1 MPTRHALTPR
11 ADIARGTILSLLT
24 AASLIAAPRAM
35 AQETPATAAPAT
47 PPSTTPP
54 STTPAAAP
62 SSSSGFLGDLFAR
75 DKLLGDMGGLRTD
88 LGNYGISLGFQEIS
102 EVLGNVTGGVH
113 TGVDYDGVTEMSL
126 GLDTQKAFGW
136 PGGIFNMS
144 ALQIHGRNL
153 STDNLYT
160 LQTASGIEA
169 DRATRLWEIWYQQS
183 FLDGA
188 ADVKIGQQS
197 IDQEFMV
204 SAYSGLFINT
214 AMGWPALP
222 SYALYA
228 GGPAYPLSSLG
239 IRLRTTPLPRVTM
252 LAGVFNDNPP
262 GGPFDD
268 DSQLRGAEAA
278 GLMFNMNTGALWIAE
293 LQYALN
299 QPAPGDVV
307 TPDSPPPGLPGTYKI
322 GFWYDFGTFP
332 DQRLDTMGVSLAS
345 PASNGMPLMHR
356 GNYSA
361 YAVAD
366 QMIWRPDP
374 DGAQAVGVFVR
385 GMGAP
390 ADRNLLSFSVN
401 GGITM
406 TAPLPGRDSDTAGIG
421 FGVAQVS
428 SNAAQFD
435 RDTGFYTQT
444 NFPVRSTETFIEAT
458 YQYQVAGWWVVQPD
472 LQYVFRPGGG
482 IPNPIEPTKII
493 GNELVLG
500 LRTYVTF

>member
-1 MPTRHALTPR
+1 
-11 ADIARGTILSLLT
+11 
-24 AASLIAAPRAM
+24 M

-268 DSQLRGAEAA
+268 DFSCVAPRP
-278 GLMFNMNTGALWIAE
+278 
-293 LQYALN
+293 
-299 QPAPGDVV
+299 PA
-307 TPDSPPPGLPGTYKI
+307 
-322 GFWYDFGTFP
+322 
-332 DQRLDTMGVSLAS
+332 
-345 PASNGMPLMHR
+345 
-356 GNYSA
+356 
-361 YAVAD
+361 
-366 QMIWRPDP
+366 
-374 DGAQAVGVFVR
+374 
-385 GMGAP
+385 
-390 ADRNLLSFSVN
+390 
-401 GGITM
+401 
-406 TAPLPGRDSDTAGIG
+406 
-421 FGVAQVS
+421 
-428 SNAAQFD
+428 
-435 RDTGFYTQT
+435 
-444 NFPVRSTETFIEAT
+444 
-458 YQYQVAGWWVVQPD
+458 
-472 LQYVFRPGGG
+472 
-482 IPNPIEPTKII
+482 
-493 GNELVLG
+493 
-500 LRTYVTF
+500 

>member
-1 MPTRHALTPR
+1 
-11 ADIARGTILSLLT
+11 
-24 AASLIAAPRAM
+24 
-35 AQETPATAAPAT
+35 
-47 PPSTTPP
+47 
-54 STTPAAAP
+54 
-62 SSSSGFLGDLFAR
+62 
-75 DKLLGDMGGLRTD
+75 
-88 LGNYGISLGFQEIS
+88 
-102 EVLGNVTGGVH
+102 
-113 TGVDYDGVTEMSL
+113 
-126 GLDTQKAFGW
+126 
-136 PGGIFNMS
+136 
-144 ALQIHGRNL
+144 
-153 STDNLYT
+153 
-160 LQTASGIEA
+160 
-169 DRATRLWEIWYQQS
+169 
-183 FLDGA
+183 
-188 ADVKIGQQS
+188 
-197 IDQEFMV
+197 
-204 SAYSGLFINT
+204 
-214 AMGWPALP
+214 
-222 SYALYA
+222 
-228 GGPAYPLSSLG
+228 
-239 IRLRTTPLPRVTM
+239 
-252 LAGVFNDNPP
+252 
-262 GGPFDD
+262 
-268 DSQLRGAEAA
+268 
-278 GLMFNMNTGALWIAE
+278 
-293 LQYALN
+293 
-299 QPAPGDVV
+299 
-307 TPDSPPPGLPGTYKI
+307 
-322 GFWYDFGTFP
+322 
-332 DQRLDTMGVSLAS
+332 
-345 PASNGMPLMHR
+345 MPLMHR